1 MKEWVKHI
9 SGRAVS
15 LEGVSDSMLAEYL
28 VQLSLLSI
36 KYFVIVFT
44 IEDEVLCSEEFIS
57 D

>member
-1 MKEWVKHI
+1 MKGVKHI